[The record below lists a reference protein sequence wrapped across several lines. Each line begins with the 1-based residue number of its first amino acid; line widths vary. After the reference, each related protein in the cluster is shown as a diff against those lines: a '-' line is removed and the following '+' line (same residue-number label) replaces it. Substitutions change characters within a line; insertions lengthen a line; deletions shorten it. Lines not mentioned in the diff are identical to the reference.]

1 MQDRPNMNELTEA
14 VREFLEVEILPT
26 VSDARLKFRVLIA
39 MNALGMIGR
48 EAELEESNLQ
58 AEFSS
63 LNALLK
69 SEELMPESFS
79 SLKAGTLELNRNLAH
94 QIRLGDIPEGIFDRL
109 EMITRAKLAI
119 TNPSYLKRYE

>member
-109 EMITRAKLAI
+109 EAITRAKLAI